1 MGIYESIFITTLVG
15 FIGFLAWRVYLIETN
30 HLTHIEKAITEIQ
43 TDMKWLIKFHQE
55 EKSSKES
62 EATAKIQQL
71 ENEVI

>member
-43 TDMKWLIKFHQE
+43 TDIKWLVKFHQDE
-55 EKSSKES
+55 NQSK
-62 EATAKIQQL
+62 KK
-71 ENEVI
+71 

>member
-43 TDMKWLIKFHQE
+43 TDLKWLVKFHRD
-55 EKSSKES
+55 EKK
-62 EATAKIQQL
+62 
-71 ENEVI
+71 